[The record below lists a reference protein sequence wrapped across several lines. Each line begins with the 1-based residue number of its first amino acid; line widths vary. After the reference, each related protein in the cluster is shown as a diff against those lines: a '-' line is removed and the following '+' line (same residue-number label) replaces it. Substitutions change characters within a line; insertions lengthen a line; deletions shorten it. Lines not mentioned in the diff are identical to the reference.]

1 MVTDGESGNLGIA
14 GRVWLHLHE
23 VSYLHH
29 PAASETAPLVEEMV
43 AEFSPEVLQIIL
55 FKGRTGGSFR

>member
-23 VSYLHH
+23 VNYLHH

-55 FKGRTGGSFR
+55 FKGHTGGSFR